1 MRITENEKRLETL
14 CKGRKFEYFDV
25 IDSTNLY
32 LKNNVSDSMPVAVSD
47 CQTAGRGRLG
57 RSFYSHGGIYFSVP
71 YKFTSDEKYLSFLT
85 LSAGLAVRQAIKNVT
100 GCGALIKWPN
110 DICLNN
116 RKICGILVET
126 LVSGCDITAV
136 AGIGI
141 NTDTSDFPD
150 DINNKAGSLNLKS
163 FGGDNISLIADVINI
178 LDDLVFNKKI
188 TSDDNEEID
197 SLVGLLNEYSYTV
210 GRTVEY
216 NGEKYTAVRI
226 NRSGSLTIKGADGK
240 TADVFYGE
248 VKLL

>member
-1 MRITENEKRLETL
+1 MRIKENEKRLETL
-14 CKGRKFEYFDV
+14 CKKRKFEYFDV

-47 CQTAGRGRLG
+47 CQTMGRGRLG

-100 GCGALIKWPN
+100 GLGAFIKWPN
-110 DICLNN
+110 DIYLNN

-126 LVSGCDITAV
+126 LVSGSDVTAV
-136 AGIGI
+136 VGVGS

-178 LDDLVFNKKI
+178 LDDLVFNKNI
-188 TSDDNEEID
+188 TNEDNEEING
-197 SLVGLLNEYSYTV
+197 LVGLLNEYSYTV

-216 NGEKYTAVRI
+216 DGKKYTAVKI
-226 NRSGSLTIKGADGK
+226 NRSGSLTIESADGEK
-240 TADVFYGE
+240 TDVFYGE
-248 VKLL
+248 VKQ

>member
-1 MRITENEKRLETL
+1 MRIKENEKRLETL
-14 CKGRKFEYFDV
+14 CKKRKFEYFDV

-47 CQTAGRGRLG
+47 CQTMGRGRFG

-100 GCGALIKWPN
+100 GLGTFIKWPN
-110 DICLNN
+110 DIYSNN

-126 LVSGCDITAV
+126 LVSGSDVTAV
-136 AGIGI
+136 VGIGI

-178 LDDLVFNKKI
+178 LDDLVFNKNI
-188 TSDDNEEID
+188 TSEDNEEING
-197 SLVGLLNEYSYTV
+197 LVGLLNEYSYTV

-216 NGEKYTAVRI
+216 NGKKYTAVKI
-226 NRSGSLTIKGADGK
+226 NRSGSLTIESADGEK
-240 TADVFYGE
+240 TDVFYGE
-248 VKLL
+248 VKQ

>member
-1 MRITENEKRLETL
+1 MRIEENEKRLETL
-14 CKGRKFEYFDV
+14 CKKRKFEYFDV

-47 CQTAGRGRLG
+47 CQTMGRGRLG

-100 GCGALIKWPN
+100 GLGTFIKWPN
-110 DICLNN
+110 DIYSNN

-126 LVSGCDITAV
+126 LVSGSDVTAV
-136 AGIGI
+136 VGIGI

-178 LDDLVFNKKI
+178 LDDLVFNKNI
-188 TSDDNEEID
+188 TSEDNEEING
-197 SLVGLLNEYSYTV
+197 LVGLLNEYSYTV

-216 NGEKYTAVRI
+216 DGKKYTAVKI
-226 NRSGSLTIKGADGK
+226 NRSGSLTIESADGEK
-240 TADVFYGE
+240 TDVFYGE
-248 VKLL
+248 VKQ

>member
-1 MRITENEKRLETL
+1 MRIEENEKRLETL
-14 CKGRKFEYFDV
+14 CKKRKFEYFDV

-47 CQTAGRGRLG
+47 CQTMGRGRLG

-100 GCGALIKWPN
+100 GLGALIKWPN
-110 DICLNN
+110 DIYSNN

-126 LVSGCDITAV
+126 LVSGSDVTAV
-136 AGIGI
+136 VGIGI
-141 NTDTSDFPD
+141 NTDTSEFPD

-178 LDDLVFNKKI
+178 LDDLVFNKNI
-188 TSDDNEEID
+188 TNEDNEEID
-197 SLVGLLNEYSYTV
+197 NFVGLLNEYSYTV

-216 NGEKYTAVRI
+216 DGKKYTAVKI
-226 NRSGSLTIKGADGK
+226 NRSGSLTIESADGEK
-240 TADVFYGE
+240 TDVFYGE
-248 VKLL
+248 VKQ

>member
-1 MRITENEKRLETL
+1 MRIEENEKRLETL
-14 CKGRKFEYFDV
+14 CKKRKFEYFDV

-47 CQTAGRGRLG
+47 SQTMGRGRLG

-100 GCGALIKWPN
+100 GLCAFIKWPN
-110 DICLNN
+110 DIYLNN

-126 LVSGCDITAV
+126 LVSGSDVTAV
-136 AGIGI
+136 VGIGI

-163 FGGDNISLIADVINI
+163 FGGDNISLIADIINI
-178 LDDLVFNKKI
+178 LDDLVFNKNI
-188 TSDDNEEID
+188 TNEDNEEID
-197 SLVGLLNEYSYTV
+197 NFVGLLNEYSYTV

-216 NGEKYTAVRI
+216 DGKKYTAVKI
-226 NRSGSLTIKGADGK
+226 NRSGSLTIESADGEK
-240 TADVFYGE
+240 TDVFYGE
-248 VKLL
+248 VKQ

>member
-1 MRITENEKRLETL
+1 MRIEENEKRLETL
-14 CKGRKFEYFDV
+14 CKKRKFEYFDV

-47 CQTAGRGRLG
+47 SQTMGRGRLG

-100 GCGALIKWPN
+100 GLGAFIKWPN
-110 DICLNN
+110 DIYLNN

-126 LVSGCDITAV
+126 LVSGSDVTAV
-136 AGIGI
+136 VGIGI

-178 LDDLVFNKKI
+178 LDDLVFNKNI
-188 TSDDNEEID
+188 TNEDNEEING
-197 SLVGLLNEYSYTV
+197 LVGLLNEYSYTV

-216 NGEKYTAVRI
+216 DGKKYTAVKI
-226 NRSGSLTIKGADGK
+226 NRSGSLTIESADGEK
-240 TADVFYGE
+240 TDVFYGE
-248 VKLL
+248 VKQ

>member
-25 IDSTNLY
+25 IDSTNIY

-57 RSFYSHGGIYFSVP
+57 RSFYSHGGIYFSIP

-110 DICLNN
+110 DIYLND

-163 FGGDNISLIADVINI
+163 FGGDNILLIADVINI

-188 TSDDNEEID
+188 TSADNKEID
-197 SLVGLLNEYSYTV
+197 GLVELLNEYSYTV

>member
-1 MRITENEKRLETL
+1 MRIKENEKRLETM
-14 CKGRKFEYFDV
+14 CKKRKFEYFDV

-47 CQTAGRGRLG
+47 CQTMGRGRLG

-100 GCGALIKWPN
+100 GLGTFIKWPN
-110 DICLNN
+110 DIYSNN

-126 LVSGCDITAV
+126 LVSGSDVTAV
-136 AGIGI
+136 VGIGI

-178 LDDLVFNKKI
+178 LDDLVFNKNI
-188 TSDDNEEID
+188 TNEDNEEING
-197 SLVGLLNEYSYTV
+197 LVGLLNEYSYTV

-216 NGEKYTAVRI
+216 NGKKYTAVKI
-226 NRSGSLTIKGADGK
+226 NRSGSLTIESEDGK
-240 TADVFYGE
+240 KTDVFYGE
-248 VKLL
+248 VKQ

>member
-1 MRITENEKRLETL
+1 MRIKENEKRLETL
-14 CKGRKFEYFDV
+14 CKKRKFEYFDV

-47 CQTAGRGRLG
+47 CQTMGRGRLG

-100 GCGALIKWPN
+100 GLGAFIKWPN
-110 DICLNN
+110 DIYLNN

-126 LVSGCDITAV
+126 LVSGSDVTAV
-136 AGIGI
+136 VGVGI

-178 LDDLVFNKKI
+178 LDDLVFNKNI
-188 TSDDNEEID
+188 TNEDNEEID
-197 SLVGLLNEYSYTV
+197 NFVGLLNEYSYTV
-210 GRTVEY
+210 GRTVE
-216 NGEKYTAVRI
+216 NDGKKYTAVKI
-226 NRSGSLTIKGADGK
+226 NRSGSLTIESADGEK
-240 TADVFYGE
+240 TDVFYGE
-248 VKLL
+248 VKQ

>member
-1 MRITENEKRLETL
+1 MRIKENEKRLETL
-14 CKGRKFEYFDV
+14 CKKRKFEYFDV

-47 CQTAGRGRLG
+47 CQTMGRGRLG

-100 GCGALIKWPN
+100 GLGTFIKWPN
-110 DICLNN
+110 DIYLNN

-126 LVSGCDITAV
+126 LVSGSDVTAV
-136 AGIGI
+136 VGIGI

-178 LDDLVFNKKI
+178 LDDLVFNKNI
-188 TSDDNEEID
+188 TNEDNEEING
-197 SLVGLLNEYSYTV
+197 LVGLLNEYSYTV

-216 NGEKYTAVRI
+216 DGKKYTAVKI
-226 NRSGSLTIKGADGK
+226 NRSGSLTIESADGEK
-240 TADVFYGE
+240 TDVFYGE
-248 VKLL
+248 VKQ

>member
-1 MRITENEKRLETL
+1 MRIEENEKRLETL
-14 CKGRKFEYFDV
+14 CKKRKFEYFDV

-47 CQTAGRGRLG
+47 CQTMGRGRLG

-100 GCGALIKWPN
+100 GLGAFIKWPN
-110 DICLNN
+110 DIYLNN

-126 LVSGCDITAV
+126 LVSGSDVTAV
-136 AGIGI
+136 VGVGI

-178 LDDLVFNKKI
+178 LDDLVFNKNI
-188 TSDDNEEID
+188 TNEDNEEING
-197 SLVGLLNEYSYTV
+197 LVGLLNEYSYTV

-216 NGEKYTAVRI
+216 DGKKYTAVKI
-226 NRSGSLTIKGADGK
+226 NRSGSLTIESADGEK
-240 TADVFYGE
+240 TDVFYGE
-248 VKLL
+248 VKQ

>member
-1 MRITENEKRLETL
+1 MRIEENEKRLETL
-14 CKGRKFEYFDV
+14 CKKRKFEYFDV

-47 CQTAGRGRLG
+47 SQTMGRGRLG

-100 GCGALIKWPN
+100 GLGAFIKWPN
-110 DICLNN
+110 DIYLNN

-126 LVSGCDITAV
+126 LVSGSDVTAV
-136 AGIGI
+136 VGIGI

-163 FGGDNISLIADVINI
+163 FGGDNISLIADIINI
-178 LDDLVFNKKI
+178 LDDLVFNKNI
-188 TSDDNEEID
+188 TNEDNEEING
-197 SLVGLLNEYSYTV
+197 LVGLLNEYSYTV

-216 NGEKYTAVRI
+216 NGKKYTAVKI
-226 NRSGSLTIKGADGK
+226 NRSGSLTIESADGEK
-240 TADVFYGE
+240 TDVFYGE
-248 VKLL
+248 VKQ